1 MASTSTLILGTRK
14 GLFILELSNGEWN
27 VVRTAFAGAP
37 VPYAM
42 RDHRTGTLWASI
54 DHGHWGQKLH
64 RSDDGGETWE
74 EVTAPKYPEGEEL
87 KEGVPAATRYLWVLA
102 PGGDD
107 EPNRFYIGTEPGGL
121 FRSDDAGRTFSL
133 VESLWNHPTRR
144 EQWFGGGRDY
154 PGIHSIWVDPRDSR
168 RVLTAISC
176 AGVFET
182 IDDGA
187 SWNPRN
193 KGLRADFLPN
203 PDAEVGQDTHYMAAC
218 ASHPDVLW
226 QQNHCGIFRST
237 DGATSW
243 NHISQEG
250 GPAYFGFAIAA
261 DEHDPDTAWVVPADS
276 DERRMAIGGALC
288 VSRTTDGGT
297 TWTTLRNGLPQENC
311 YDVAFRHA
319 LDNRGDRL
327 AFGTT
332 TGNVFVSDDRGDT
345 WKCIGNY
352 FPPVYSVRFV
362 KG

>member
-1 MASTSTLILGTRK
+1 MSSSSTLILGTRK

-27 VVRTAFAGAP
+27 VTRTAFAGAP

-64 RSDDGGETWE
+64 RSDDGGERWE

-87 KEGVPAATRYLWVLA
+87 KDGVPAATRYLWVLA

-133 VESLWNHPTRR
+133 VESLWNHPSRKD
-144 EQWFGGGRDY
+144 QWFGGGRDY
-154 PGIHSIWVDPRDSR
+154 PGIHSVWVDPRDSR

-182 IDDGA
+182 TDDGA

-193 KGLRADFLPN
+193 RGLRADFLPN
-203 PDAEVGQDTHYMAAC
+203 PDAEVGQDAHYMTAC

-243 NHISQEG
+243 QQISQEG
-250 GPAYFGFAIAA
+250 GPAHFGFAIAA
-261 DEHDPDTAWVVPADS
+261 DEHNPDTAWVVPAES
-276 DERRMAIGGALC
+276 DERRMAINGALC
-288 VSRTTDGGT
+288 VSRTTDGGA

-319 LDNRGDRL
+319 LDNSGDRL

-332 TGNVFVSDDRGDT
+332 TGNLFVSDDRGDT
-345 WKCIGNY
+345 WNCIGNY